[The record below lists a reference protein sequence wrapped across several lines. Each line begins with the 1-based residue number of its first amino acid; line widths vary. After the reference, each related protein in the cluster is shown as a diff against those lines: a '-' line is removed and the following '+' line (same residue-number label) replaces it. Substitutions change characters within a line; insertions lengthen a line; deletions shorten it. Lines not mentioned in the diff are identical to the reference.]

1 MKNFYACLLSIL
13 ILCFCLNI
21 AHAGASEIKQPSV
34 HGEYSINGAIHRTG
48 GAGNKT
54 LLRRGDF
61 LSNELK
67 LKIEQPLQDDW
78 NFLTNLRLR
87 KTPDPKIDKRKDVH
101 LLGWTTELYN
111 PFLRFTGGDFY
122 GDFSQ
127 YTLSQSLRGAQAALK
142 TDRIDGKLVAGYSQ
156 NADEGKS
163 FRRYVFGGRSEFVLV
178 KEQGPAKD
186 LRMGFNFSDN
196 EDDHNSIDNS
206 TGVPD
211 ASNRVGSL
219 TGHVLLWDKSDIDG
233 EFARSWVNLD
243 TTENSGVAH
252 TIGSAF
258 RLNSATKFNKQA
270 KLRLGYESVSSGF
283 NTLSGS
289 AVPDKVNITS
299 RFDYKFNQVWSLE
312 TGYRINYDKLEDSS
326 LTKRTTTQTPRV
338 SLNWNPES
346 ENWLLKDYESRLF
359 WEERRRGSTDN
370 NAGQIDYLSNDYGFE
385 NDFKVRDV
393 NFDSGWTIRTESD
406 DLNKENNVLANTG
419 YIGMNMRKK
428 FLGTTATPSLR
439 YQLDYEN
446 FPKEEGRDL
455 TQTVSAGLNL
465 EITDSLRFEQRYS
478 IETASRL
485 AYDSDTLRLNAHL
498 ELDYKLPVKE
508 DVTLKVRYDHI
519 GLNHP
524 SALNTFS
531 EENLNTELLWKF

>member
-1 MKNFYACLLSIL
+1 MVS
-13 ILCFCLNI
+13 
-21 AHAGASEIKQPSV
+21 GV
-34 HGEYSINGAIHRTG
+34 
-48 GAGNKT
+48 
-54 LLRRGDF
+54 
-61 LSNELK
+61 
-67 LKIEQPLQDDW
+67 
-78 NFLTNLRLR
+78 
-87 KTPDPKIDKRKDVH
+87 TPND
-101 LLGWTTELYN
+101 
-111 PFLRFTGGDFY
+111 
-122 GDFSQ
+122 S
-127 YTLSQSLRGAQAALK
+127 
-142 TDRIDGKLVAGYSQ
+142 VAGGS
-156 NADEGKS
+156 
-163 FRRYVFGGRSEFVLV
+163 RT
-178 KEQGPAKD
+178 
-186 LRMGFNFSDN
+186 
-196 EDDHNSIDNS
+196 S
-206 TGVPD
+206 T
-211 ASNRVGSL
+211 
-219 TGHVLLWDKSDIDG
+219 T
-233 EFARSWVNLD
+233 
-243 TTENSGVAH
+243 
-252 TIGSAF
+252 
-258 RLNSATKFNKQA
+258 
-270 KLRLGYESVSSGF
+270 
-283 NTLSGS
+283 NT
-289 AVPDKVNITS
+289 
-299 RFDYKFNQVWSLE
+299 
-312 TGYRINYDKLEDSS
+312 
-326 LTKRTTTQTPRV
+326 
-338 SLNWNPES
+338 
-346 ENWLLKDYESRLF
+346 
-359 WEERRRGSTDN
+359 ERRRGSTDN